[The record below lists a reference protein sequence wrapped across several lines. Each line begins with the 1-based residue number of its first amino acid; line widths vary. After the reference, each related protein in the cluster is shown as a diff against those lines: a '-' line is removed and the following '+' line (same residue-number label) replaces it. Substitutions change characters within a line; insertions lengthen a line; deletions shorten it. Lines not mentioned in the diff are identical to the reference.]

1 MDKMTKYSKRILAF
15 TLAAGMVAT
24 SVPVYADSTEESA
37 GTNQIKALAL
47 PENKEITKID
57 FTSMDNLDS
66 LPENWKI
73 TNGSGTSELVD
84 DADNEKALKLQK
96 NSSGNE
102 ISLVNDNLG
111 IDEDE
116 YRYVTIDT
124 KIKMGTESHA
134 NQFSIPYLQDKSGAT
149 AYTLYGDGTWD
160 AYKSHVNGK
169 NVLEAGDIKQGEW
182 QDVRMDIDL
191 KEDTFRVS
199 VDGEYE
205 LVGVNARQ
213 KTDNLQVLKYYADSW
228 NTGTI
233 YIKSVEVTAQKE
245 RTESTTFYVSNEGDD
260 SQDGQSAES
269 AWKTLDKVNS
279 EHFIAG
285 DKILFERGD
294 VWEDQTLQPQGSG
307 NEDQKITIGSYGE
320 GELPEI
326 SANGKMKD
334 AMYLCNQQ
342 YWEISELDVS
352 NTVEGFGMVSN
363 GEIPSGN
370 VADRNE
376 ADGKLLGE
384 YRGIHIAGRDVPTLK
399 EFHIH
404 DIKVHDVTGVVSWIG
419 NTGLNDAGI
428 MNNAGLDKS
437 KRTGGIL
444 IECLSP
450 TENQPTQFRD
460 ITIEDSSFINNSFG
474 AISIKQ
480 WNGTGNQSGTNPGW
494 ANRGQSGGA
503 PDYEDSNWKPHSN
516 IIIQDNYINQ
526 GASAYACNGIY
537 LTSSRDSVI
546 QRNLLEHLGTCGIEL
561 YFTDNVAVQ
570 YNEISDVV
578 KKGGGA
584 DDNAID
590 PDWRATNALIQYNYI
605 HDCGEGMLLCGV
617 KYNSG
622 VIRYNLVQ
630 DCGRSYIHYSMGS
643 GYFQLYNN
651 VFYRSADG
659 NGTNNFDPWGGG
671 RASYVN
677 NVFYDGKKEGFT
689 FSSNSNFSYYNNAY
703 YGTNAPGKDSNPI
716 VLTEEPFEGTAPSM
730 DRKGTLETGA
740 LLEANGLK
748 PKVTSELVGAGA
760 VKDAN
765 GVSLSDGFNE
775 KGTYFNFTPLEKL
788 NESVFDNSIKFARTD
803 YPKFTEK
810 DANATLNSEY
820 TQTLADE
827 KAPTIGLFEASVDE
841 NAVVLRGTVSDGVD
855 PLGNAV
861 VKVEVNGTV
870 IETKTNDTGAYS
882 ITEGLSEGEAT
893 ITVVTS
899 EQGEVTKTIKLE
911 KGKINNGD
919 IQVPLVPMPDEYENV
934 LFEENYD
941 NGTSE
946 QFSFNTGAK
955 ISGGKLVVTT
965 GMGNAKAGVSYF
977 SSEIAAQKAV
987 DFSFDW
993 NAKDGGNKMGLE
1005 FRDSYGRLVF
1015 AACGAP
1021 SKNQLRGSTTS
1032 DAVEDDKAASVSEPT
1047 WTNAEMSTSKTY
1059 TFRVHADFE
1068 AKTVSWQLR
1077 EKDGE
1082 VLAQKLNAPTDAT
1095 NLAKMNICSW
1105 WDSKPQY
1112 IDNFRM
1118 TGKDAN
1124 VELALKDKSIYAFG
1138 DSIVA
1143 GHQYTK
1149 SSFADFTAVK
1159 EGMKLQKFAVNGATV
1174 MECSYDGGQILSQI
1188 EKAPAETPDY
1198 VLLDGGTND
1207 AEYILN
1213 HADTFDYASFKEAL
1227 ETTISKAQ
1235 EKWNGTQVIYV
1246 AVHKLGSRDNA
1257 VQEKLREI
1265 EFEVCGK
1272 YQVAV
1277 ADVYEKLDTN
1287 DVNKKNDYTFDGLGT
1302 NGLPANNGSGTHPNF
1317 KAIEEFYVPT
1327 VSETLENPKNFIP
1340 STTPVVDKTELETKL
1355 AEAKAEAEKTDVYS
1369 AESLEKLNTAIKNAE
1384 EVLADENATE
1394 EQVEAQLQALKS
1406 AVANLVKKETAD
1418 KSSLTAII
1426 EAVENLDEE
1435 DFSASSWAV
1444 LTEKLETAKTVLA
1457 NENATQEEVDTAYAE
1472 LVDAYASLEAGINKV
1487 VALQMKAEAEAV
1499 LKDADKYQSKGLEKV
1514 QEALDALNAGL
1525 ENVDI
1530 TQTELDNLSLSL
1542 LDALMNIRD
1551 VVDGSRLQAV
1561 VDIAE
1566 KLLDNKEKFTSTTAD
1581 ELEKAVESAKKVL
1594 DNKDRTEK
1602 EIEDAYQAV
1611 NKAIAGLKYR
1621 GNREILKPFIEKAEE
1636 ILAEKEKYASGTL
1649 EGLAEANE
1657 TAKTVYENEDALQDE
1672 INEAAKTLATELAQV
1687 RLLGDVNHDDKVDTA
1702 DAAILLKV
1710 NAELSELPEEDFTV
1724 ADVNRDGVIDTKDA
1738 VLIEQYAAEMISKF

>member
-37 GTNQIKALAL
+37 GTNQSKALAL
-47 PENKEITKID
+47 PETKEITKID
-57 FTSMDNLDS
+57 FTSMKDLKS
-66 LPENWKI
+66 LPANWKI
-73 TNGSGTSELVD
+73 SNGSGTSELVD
-84 DADNEKALKLQK
+84 DANNEKALKLQK

-111 IDEDE
+111 INESE
-116 YRYVTIDT
+116 YRYVTIET
-124 KIKMGTESHA
+124 KIKMGTDSHA

-149 AYTLYGDGTWD
+149 AYTLYADGEW
-160 AYKSHVNGK
+160 ASYKSHVNGK
-169 NVLEAGDIKQGEW
+169 NVLEAGDVKQGEW

-213 KTDNLQVLKYYADSW
+213 KTDNLKVLKYYADSW

-245 RTESTTFYVSNEGDD
+245 RTESTTFYVSNNGDD
-260 SQDGQSAES
+260 SNDGQSAES
-269 AWKTLDKVNS
+269 TWKTLDKVNS

-285 DKILFERGD
+285 DKILFERGG
-294 VWEDQTLQPQGSG
+294 VWENQTLQPQGSG
-307 NEDQKITIGSYGE
+307 DEEQKITIGSYGE

-326 SANGKMKD
+326 AANGKMKD

-352 NTVEGFGMVSN
+352 NTVEGFGMTSN
-363 GEIPSGN
+363 GEIPTGN
-370 VADRNE
+370 VSTRNE

-384 YRGIHIAGRDVPTLK
+384 YRGIHIAGRDVATLK
-399 EFHIH
+399 GFHVH
-404 DIKVHDVTGVVSWIG
+404 NIKVHDVTGVVSWIG
-419 NTGLNDAGI
+419 DTGLRDAGI

-450 TENQPTQFRD
+450 TGNQATQFSD
-460 ITIEDSSFINNSFG
+460 ITIEDSTFINNSFG

-480 WNGTGNQSGTNPGW
+480 WNGSGNQYGKNPGW
-494 ANRGQSGGA
+494 ANRGQAGGA
-503 PDYEDSNWKPHSN
+503 PDYTDNNWKPHSN
-516 IIIQDNYINQ
+516 ITIQNNYINQ

-537 LTSSRDSVI
+537 LTSSRDSLI
-546 QRNLLEHLGTCGIEL
+546 QGNLLEHIGTCGIEL

-605 HDCGEGMLLCGV
+605 HDCGEGLLLCGV
-617 KYNSG
+617 QYNSG

-630 DCGRSYIHYSMGS
+630 DCGRSYVHYSMGS
-643 GYFQLYNN
+643 GYFQIYNN

-659 NGTNNFDPWGGG
+659 NGTSNFDPWGGG
-671 RASYVN
+671 KVSYVN
-677 NVFYDGKKEGFT
+677 NVFYDGKKTGFS
-689 FSSNSNFSYYNNAY
+689 FSGGSSFSYYNNAY
-703 YGTNAPGKDSNPI
+703 YGTSAPGKDSNPLI
-716 VLTEEPFEGTAPSM
+716 LTEDPFEGTAPSM
-730 DRKGTLETGA
+730 DRKGTLETGV

-748 PKVTSELVGAGA
+748 PKANSELINTGAT
-760 VKDAN
+760 KDAN
-765 GVSLSDGFNE
+765 GISIEDGLST
-775 KGTYFNFTPLEKL
+775 KGSYFNFTPLAKVFGD
-788 NESVFDNSIKFARTD
+788 SVKIARTD
-803 YPKFTEK
+803 YPTFTKTDSE
-810 DANATLNSEY
+810 ATLDTEY
-820 TQTLADE
+820 SQTLADKE
-827 KAPTIGLFEASVDE
+827 TPTIGMFEANIDE
-841 NAVVLRGTVSDGVD
+841 NAVILRGTVSDGIN
-855 PLGNAV
+855 PLAGAT
-861 VKVEVNGTV
+861 VKVEVNGKV
-870 IETKTNDTGAYS
+870 VETTTNDSGVYS
-882 ITEGLSEGEAT
+882 IMEGLSEGEAT
-893 ITVVTS
+893 ITVISST
-899 EQGEVTKTIKLE
+899 QGEIKETIKLE
-911 KGKINNGD
+911 KGKINKGD
-919 IQVPLVPMPDEYENV
+919 VKVPLVPMPNEYENV

-941 NGTSE
+941 NGTSGN
-946 QFSFNTGAK
+946 FFFDKGAK
-955 ISGGKLVVTT
+955 ISDGKLVLTT
-965 GMGNAKAGVSYF
+965 GMGNATAGVSYF
-977 SSEIAAQKAV
+977 SSEIAAQKGV

-1005 FRDSYGRLVF
+1005 FRDTYGRLVF
-1015 AACGAP
+1015 AVCAAP
-1021 SKNQLRGSTTS
+1021 SKNELRTSTTGDS
-1032 DAVEDDKAASVSEPT
+1032 VDDSKAASASEPT
-1047 WTNAEMSTSKTY
+1047 WSAVTMSTSKTY
-1059 TFRVHADFE
+1059 TIRVHADFE
-1068 AKTVSWQLR
+1068 AKTVSWQLK
-1077 EKDGE
+1077 EKDGD
-1082 VLAQKLNAPTDAT
+1082 VLAQELNVTTDAT

-1105 WDSKPQY
+1105 WDSRAQY

-1149 SSFADFTAVK
+1149 SSFADFAAAK
-1159 EGMKLQKFAVNGATV
+1159 EGMKIQKFAVNGATV
-1174 MECSYDGGQILSQI
+1174 MDCNYDGGQILSQI
-1188 EKAPAETPDY
+1188 ENASAETPDY

-1213 HADTFDYASFKEAL
+1213 HADTFDYASFEEAL
-1227 ETTISKAQ
+1227 ETTISKIQ
-1235 EKWNGTQVIYV
+1235 EKWNGTQVVYV
-1246 AVHKLGSRDNA
+1246 AVHKLGSRDIA

-1265 EFEVCGK
+1265 EFKVCEK

-1277 ADVYEKLDTN
+1277 ADVYEKLDTS
-1287 DVNKKNDYTFDGLGT
+1287 DVNKKNDYTFDGLGS

-1327 VSETLENPKNFIP
+1327 VSEVLENPKNFIP

-1369 AESLEKLNTAIKNAE
+1369 AESLEKLNAAIKSAE
-1384 EVLADENATE
+1384 EILADENATQ

-1406 AVANLVKKETAD
+1406 AVSNLVKKETAD
-1418 KSSLTAII
+1418 KSSLTAMI
-1426 EAVENLDEE
+1426 EAVENLKEE
-1435 DFSASSWAV
+1435 DFSTASWAV
-1444 LTEKLETAKTVLA
+1444 LKEKLETAKAVLA
-1457 NENATQEEVDTAYAE
+1457 NESATQEEVDTAYAE

-1499 LKDADKYQSKGLEKV
+1499 LKDADKYQSQGLAKV
-1514 QEALDALNAGL
+1514 QDALDALNAGL
-1525 ENVDI
+1525 ENAEI

-1561 VDIAE
+1561 IDIAQ

-1581 ELEKAVESAKKVL
+1581 ELEKAVEAAKKVL
-1594 DNKDRTEK
+1594 ENKDRTEK

-1710 NAELSELPEEDFTV
+1710 NAELSELPEDDATV
-1724 ADVNRDGVIDTKDA
+1724 ADVNKDGVIDTKDA